1 MEHLGLSVS
10 RLIRVAYGPFQ
21 LGTLERG
28 GIEEIPARVLR
39 EQLPATAGAPPP
51 LPRHR

>member
-1 MEHLGLSVS
+1 
-10 RLIRVAYGPFQ
+10 VAYGPFQ

-39 EQLPATAGAPPP
+39 EQLPAGAGAPAP